1 MKMKRHHL
9 LYAVLF
15 VGLFA
20 ALFATA
26 AWPGDKTNRE
36 DFERDRRAILSM
48 AGEFE
53 VRFKFDE
60 TVALRPDY
68 ELKHD
73 TAAAFETVVVL
84 EDAGERIVL
93 QHVLVSR
100 DGEHVVKHWRQDWTW
115 QDRDLREYAG
125 GRTWKAR
132 RLSEREARGA
142 WTQAVYEVN
151 DGPRYESV
159 GRWTHDG
166 EYSSWQSA
174 TTWRPLPRREYT
186 TRSDYDVLL
195 AVNRHAIT
203 PWGWVH
209 EQDNTKWDR
218 ADATGRPYI
227 AREIGVNE
235 YRRISSF
242 DFAPAR
248 AYVERTR
255 GYWRAVREQWSR
267 ELAGSEAL
275 EVAAT
280 PEIAET
286 LDRIYQLANETT
298 PEEGRIAE
306 ARELIRAAVR
316 PAAPALA
323 KR

>member
-1 MKMKRHHL
+1 MKRHHR
-9 LYAVLF
+9 LYAILF

-20 ALFATA
+20 ALFAA
-26 AWPGDKTNRE
+26 AALAALDSTS
-36 DFERDRRAILSM
+36 FEKDRRAILAM

-60 TVALRPDY
+60 TVAFRPDY

-73 TAAAFETVVVL
+73 TSGGFETVIVL
-84 EDAGERIVL
+84 EDNGTHIVL
-93 QHVLVSR
+93 QHVLVSK
-100 DGEHVVKHWRQDWTW
+100 DGEHVVKHWRQDWIYE
-115 QDRDLREYAG
+115 DRDLREFAG

-132 RLSEREARGA
+132 RLSTSEARGI
-142 WTQAVYEVN
+142 WSQAVYEVN
-151 DGPRYESV
+151 DGPRYESF
-159 GRWTHDG
+159 GRWSHDG

-174 TTWRPLPRREYT
+174 TTWRPLPRREYS

-195 AVNRHAIT
+195 AVNRHTIT

-218 ADATGRPYI
+218 ADLTGRPYI
-227 AREIGVNE
+227 ARESGLNE
-235 YRRISSF
+235 YRRITHF
-242 DFAPAR
+242 DFGPAR

-255 GYWRAVREQWSR
+255 GYWREVRKQWQR
-267 ELAGSEAL
+267 ELSGMKPV
-275 EVAAT
+275 EVAGT

-286 LDRIYQLANETT
+286 LNRVYELANETT
-298 PEEGRIAE
+298 PEAGRILE

-316 PAAPALA
+316 PAPAPAATA